1 VTGDPETG
9 ARKASGAGAG
19 ELGETKQEFDMD
31 ALVGYILLVGVLIS
45 LLLVLAALI
54 WRAVNTHTLS
64 FNYQIRG
71 MNLFQ
76 LVVDEVRLATHG
88 ALRPRLLMS
97 LGIAMLM
104 LTPFIRVLAS
114 MVYFMA
120 ALKNWKYS
128 IFTAVVL
135 LTLTYSLFLR

>member
-1 VTGDPETG
+1 MEDP
-9 ARKASGAGAG
+9 KPGAGQSANASA
-19 ELGETKQEFDMD
+19 LGETKREFDMD
-31 ALVGYILLVGVLIS
+31 AVVGYILLIGVLIS
-45 LLLVLAALI
+45 LVLVGAALI
-54 WRAVNTHTLS
+54 WRWIDTRSLS
-64 FNYQIRG
+64 FDYKITG
-71 MNLFQ
+71 MNLFE
-76 LVVDEVRLATHG
+76 LVLVEIRLAAQG
-88 ALRPRLLMS
+88 AFRPRLLMS

-128 IFTAVVL
+128 VFTAIVL

>member
-1 VTGDPETG
+1 MTDDPKIG
-9 ARKASGAGAG
+9 GKRSGATAS

-31 ALVGYILLVGVLIS
+31 AVVGYILLVGVLIS
-45 LLLVLAALI
+45 LALVMGALI
-54 WRAVNTHTLS
+54 WRWINTRTLA
-64 FNYQIRG
+64 FDYTLKG
-71 MNLFQ
+71 TNLFQ
-76 LVVDEVRLATHG
+76 LVADEVRLAAQG

-104 LTPFIRVLAS
+104 LTPYIRVLAS

-120 ALKNWKYS
+120 WLKNWKYS
-128 IFTAVVL
+128 VFTAVVL

>member
-1 VTGDPETG
+1 M
-9 ARKASGAGAG
+9 RAGATASD
-19 ELGETKQEFDMD
+19 LGETEQEFDMD
-31 ALVGYILLVGVLIS
+31 AIVGYILLIGVLIS
-45 LLLVLAALI
+45 LVLVTAALL
-54 WRAVNTHTLS
+54 WRWTETGTLA
-64 FNYQIRG
+64 FDYKLAG

-76 LVVDEVRLATHG
+76 LIVDDVRLATRG

-128 IFTAVVL
+128 VFTAIVL

>member
-1 VTGDPETG
+1 VTDDP
-9 ARKASGAGAG
+9 KLGAGGNMDASAG
-19 ELGETKQEFDMD
+19 QLGETKREFDMD
-31 ALVGYILLVGVLIS
+31 AVVGYILLIGVLLS
-45 LLLVLAALI
+45 LALVTAALI
-54 WRAVNTHTLS
+54 WRWIGTGTVAFH
-64 FNYQIRG
+64 YKIAG

-76 LVVDEVRLATHG
+76 LILHEVAMG
-88 ALRPRLLMS
+88 ARGMLRPRLLMS

-104 LTPFIRVLAS
+104 LTPYIRVLAS